1 MAEHLK
7 EKKKD
12 VRTWKKELTML
23 RHTLL
28 YILWTASVDLE
39 KKNIYICVEVSEIL
53 INVSIIKKWHCIKG

>member
-39 KKNIYICVEVSEIL
+39 KKKYIYIYVL
-53 INVSIIKKWHCIKG
+53 KLAKY